1 MKRRNGTVLARSG
14 RTLREKSATASTIV
28 PITNTPSTQRYGP
41 TGYFPIASAKPTP
54 TRAEQLLPAP
64 RHRPDGQ
71 DHDRDSTDEVAEVRV
86 HEDVQRLPDVDLPE
100 DVRGAETGDD
110 ERRQKPD

>member
-54 TRAEQLLPAP
+54 ASASVAAPPSARSRSTEPATWP
-64 RHRPDGQ
+64 PWP
-71 DHDRDSTDEVAEVRV
+71 EW
-86 HEDVQRLPDVDLPE
+86 RLAVS
-100 DVRGAETGDD
+100 
-110 ERRQKPD
+110 